1 MAKTRLNELTYTPI
15 QQRTHNDCG
24 IACIAMY
31 ARVPYEE
38 AQAAVMKYDS
48 HMPKIGVSRGTMIR
62 ALKDLGMNVTASWQF
77 FDGIPC
83 IVSVPSLN
91 TEAAMHSVFW
101 NGNTRE
107 VYDPQEGKM
116 KLGSPLKTYTPALIY
131 KGWSTTVVDIDA
143 AAEGMGCSIEA
154 VTDFINRRD

>member
-1 MAKTRLNELTYTPI
+1 MAKTKLNDLTYTKI

-31 ARVPYEE
+31 ARVSYED
-38 AQAAVMKYDS
+38 AHKAVLNYDS

-62 ALKDLGMNVTASWQF
+62 ALKDLGVNAAKSWQF

-101 NGNTRE
+101 NGNTQE
-107 VYDPQEGKM
+107 VYDPQAGKEA
-116 KLGSPLKTYTPALIY
+116 KKFYTSDLIY

-143 AAEGMGCSIEA
+143 AAEGMGVSVAEIKR
-154 VTDFINRRD
+154 FINRDE